1 MTNEYQADD
10 SRSTQGGGRG
20 APSVWLVLFGVV
32 ALGTAIF
39 VLQNGEPVPA
49 EFLWFDAEIKLWVAI
64 IASICLGIVLDRLIL
79 SWWRRS
85 RRRDE

>member
-1 MTNEYQADD
+1 MTDESHVEA
-10 SRSTQGGGRG
+10 TQSAEGGRRS

-39 VLQNGEPVPA
+39 ILQNGEPVPA

-79 SWWRRS
+79 TWWRRS
-85 RRRDE
+85 RRRDD

>member
-1 MTNEYQADD
+1 MTDESHDD
-10 SRSTQGGGRG
+10 APQSGQRGGRS

-39 VLQNGEPVPA
+39 ILQNGEPVPA

-79 SWWRRS
+79 TWWRRS
-85 RRRDE
+85 RRSDD

>member
-1 MTNEYQADD
+1 MTDESPDEAPP
-10 SRSTQGGGRG
+10 SAQGGGRSG
-20 APSVWLVLFGVV
+20 PSVWLVLFGVV

-39 VLQNGEPVPA
+39 ILQNGEPVPA

-79 SWWRRS
+79 TWWRRS
-85 RRRDE
+85 RRRDD